1 MCGCACMSARAHG
14 GQKRV
19 SDTLGWSYSQSCA
32 SQLRFSARAAST
44 LPVCSISPAPGTVF
58 LLSFDSPR
66 NSAGTVGVNSVAY
79 FNRNLSGNILL
90 VISVCFQVGLAEK
103 KTLWVNMGGSISL
116 ARDTD

>member
-1 MCGCACMSARAHG
+1 MSARAHG

-44 LPVCSISPAPGTVF
+44 LPVCSI
-58 LLSFDSPR
+58 DSPR